1 MICYVILHFKNL
13 DDTIKCVKSLKNTT
27 DHSSRYIV
35 VDNGSGD
42 GSGEKLKQ
50 LYGNDTQCDV
60 LLLPK
65 NVGFSKGN
73 NEGYRYAKQ
82 NFYPDYIV
90 ITNND
95 VVFFQKDFEEK
106 IKQIYEETH
115 FDILGPDIYVP
126 RHGDHQSPMFKNAI
140 SIFQLENELK
150 EYQYY
155 QENPIKFSKRLKLHA
170 LKNMLCSNSQGI
182 NHLYS
187 KLRGKD
193 ILDYRKRYIDVG
205 LQGACLIMSK
215 KFICN
220 EKKAFVP
227 EPFLYE
233 EEVFLFYRCK
243 KEGYKMVYDPSIAIR
258 HEEAA
263 SFSNMKKDKLEKIR
277 FMLEHHVKAREMLL
291 EYLKNEVDNTENY

>member
-106 IKQIYEETH
+106 
-115 FDILGPDIYVP
+115 
-126 RHGDHQSPMFKNAI
+126 
-140 SIFQLENELK
+140 
-150 EYQYY
+150 
-155 QENPIKFSKRLKLHA
+155 
-170 LKNMLCSNSQGI
+170 
-182 NHLYS
+182 
-187 KLRGKD
+187 
-193 ILDYRKRYIDVG
+193 
-205 LQGACLIMSK
+205 
-215 KFICN
+215 
-220 EKKAFVP
+220 KAN
-227 EPFLYE
+227 L
-233 EEVFLFYRCK
+233 
-243 KEGYKMVYDPSIAIR
+243 
-258 HEEAA
+258 
-263 SFSNMKKDKLEKIR
+263 
-277 FMLEHHVKAREMLL
+277 
-291 EYLKNEVDNTENY
+291 